1 MKAIVDRDTCIGCGL
16 CCASCPDVF
25 RMRDDGIAEAYQPV
39 EEADQAAVQC
49 AMEECPVSAIRWDDP
64 SC

>member
-1 MKAIVDRDTCIGCGL
+1 
-16 CCASCPDVF
+16 
-25 RMRDDGIAEAYQPV
+25 MRDDGIAEAYQPV

-64 SC
+64 PR